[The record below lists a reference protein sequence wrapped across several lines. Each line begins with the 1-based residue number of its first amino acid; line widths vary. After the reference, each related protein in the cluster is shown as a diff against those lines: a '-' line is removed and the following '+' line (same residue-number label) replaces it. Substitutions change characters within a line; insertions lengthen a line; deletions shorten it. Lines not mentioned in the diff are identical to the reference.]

1 LGSNNALKDLALKHG
16 LHDYVV
22 KNPCQQG
29 EVQCTTLDSTVDAIL
44 GAMWTD
50 SNSDIEKVKLV
61 IEVLKIEKF

>member
-1 LGSNNALKDLALKHG
+1 MGSNNALKDLALKHG
-16 LHDYVV
+16 LDNYVV

-29 EVQCTTLDSTVDAIL
+29 EVPRTTLDSTVDAIL

-50 SNSDIEKVKLV
+50 SNSDIEEVKLV